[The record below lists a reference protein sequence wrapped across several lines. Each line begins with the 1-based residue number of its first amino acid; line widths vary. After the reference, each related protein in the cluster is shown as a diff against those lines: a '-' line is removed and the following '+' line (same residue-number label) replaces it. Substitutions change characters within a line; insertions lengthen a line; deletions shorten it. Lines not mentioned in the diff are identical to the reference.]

1 MSVLVVQVDE
11 AQSNTARQQYA
22 KKMGVLEILMPIGEI
37 KKIKRKISLLQ
48 RMKRFVVQA
57 VGVVAAY
64 AVGTFTPIYTYELVT
79 RK

>member
-1 MSVLVVQVDE
+1 
-11 AQSNTARQQYA
+11 
-22 KKMGVLEILMPIGEI
+22 MPIGEI

>member
-1 MSVLVVQVDE
+1 MSVLAVQVDE

-37 KKIKRKISLLQ
+37 KNQKKISLLQ

-57 VGVVAAY
+57 VGVIAAY